1 MRLAVIG
8 ANKPSESFYKQA
20 KRLGHY
26 IIGIAWAEGAVCKK
40 YCDKFYPISFAEKE
54 EVLQVC
60 REEQID
66 GITSFSLESAL
77 PTVNYVA
84 QNMGLVS
91 NTVESLNYT
100 KSKFAQR
107 EAFRKNGIPVPRYY
121 QVYDELDLK
130 DLELNYPIIVKPI
143 DSGGSQGVNKLD
155 FKDGLVEA
163 FRVAANCSR
172 TNGVIIEEFIDGR
185 EFSVEYIS
193 CKGKHYCLQV
203 TDKVTSG
210 APHFI
215 EMQHHQPAD
224 IPNDIRERIK
234 SMVEDALTAL
244 HIENSPSHTEIKL
257 NKRRVIHN

>member
-107 EAFRKNGIPVPRYY
+107 EAFKKNGIPVPRSYK
-121 QVYDELDLK
+121 VY
-130 DLELNYPIIVKPI
+130 
-143 DSGGSQGVNKLD
+143 
-155 FKDGLVEA
+155 
-163 FRVAANCSR
+163 
-172 TNGVIIEEFIDGR
+172 
-185 EFSVEYIS
+185 
-193 CKGKHYCLQV
+193 
-203 TDKVTSG
+203 
-210 APHFI
+210 
-215 EMQHHQPAD
+215 
-224 IPNDIRERIK
+224 
-234 SMVEDALTAL
+234 
-244 HIENSPSHTEIKL
+244 
-257 NKRRVIHN
+257 